1 MRGLGNSKW
10 GTLYTSIFIQFYTVW
25 WPIIDPW
32 RFYFITQVSPNIRDI
47 TVLLVHLLEKG
58 CCMKPCGT
66 FFLFVFS
73 VIFVTVTAPTKPNI
87 SKPLHLSTQSFYW
100 KHFDL
105 PSVFGDFSLNGAVLY
120 WTWFKSF
127 CLTSYVC
134 DACRRRRAD
143 VVEIFPELNEG
154 VSSP

>member
-1 MRGLGNSKW
+1 MRD
-10 GTLYTSIFIQFYTVW
+10 FIHIHFYTVLYGLMTNNRSMKMLFFHTGFSKY
-25 WPIIDPW
+25 PW
-32 RFYFITQVSPNIRDI
+32 YHSIACTS
-47 TVLLVHLLEKG
+47 TGKG
-58 CCMKPCGT
+58 CFMKPCGT
-66 FFLFVFS
+66 FYFCLLCDYWFW
-73 VIFVTVTAPTKPNI
+73 IRLLTVTAPTKPNI

-105 PSVFGDFSLNGAVLY
+105 PFIFGDFSLNGAVLY

-134 DACRRRRAD
+134 DACRRRRVD
-143 VVEIFPELNEG
+143 ILKIFLELNEG

>member
-1 MRGLGNSKW
+1 MRD
-10 GTLYTSIFIQFYTVW
+10 FIHIHFYTVLYSLMTNNRSMK
-25 WPIIDPW
+25 ILFYHTGFSKYPW
-32 RFYFITQVSPNIRDI
+32 HHSIACTSTGKR
-47 TVLLVHLLEKG
+47 LLHETLWN
-58 CCMKPCGT
+58 

-73 VIFVTVTAPTKPNI
+73 VIVVTVTAPTKPNI

-105 PSVFGDFSLNGAVLY
+105 PSVFGDFSLTGAVLY
-120 WTWFKSF
+120 WTWFKSS